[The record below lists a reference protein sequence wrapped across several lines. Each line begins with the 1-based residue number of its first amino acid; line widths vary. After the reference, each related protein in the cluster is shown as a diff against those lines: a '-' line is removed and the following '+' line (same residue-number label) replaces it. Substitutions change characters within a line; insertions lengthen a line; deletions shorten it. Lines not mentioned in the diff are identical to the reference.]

1 LLLAIE
7 AATPVASVALLR
19 GDGVVAEVATG
30 NERALSERLLPC
42 IDELLATAGVALAQ
56 LDAYAVSIG
65 PGSFTSLRVGIATLK
80 GLALGSGLPVLPVPT
95 LAALAL
101 AGAAEEGSQAAG
113 ASVAVPVLDAG
124 RGELYAAAYR
134 PGTWEPLAELPESVY
149 SPRTLLERMPASA
162 LLIGEGVPQLQHAAE
177 PSEGSS
183 TRRCMEERVSAARVG
198 RLAVAMWRA
207 GAHASAEA
215 IFPHYLRRAE
225 AEVRRTGEA
234 LEA

>member
-1 LLLAIE
+1 MLLAIE

-30 NERALSERLLPC
+30 NERSLSERLLHC
-42 IDELLATAGVALAQ
+42 IDELLVSAGVALAQ

-65 PGSFTSLRVGIATLK
+65 PGSFTSLRVGIATLT
-80 GLALGSGLPVLPVPT
+80 GFALGSGLPVLPVPT

-101 AGAAEEGSQAAG
+101 AGEAEAGGAA
-113 ASVAVPVLDAG
+113 VAVLDAG

-149 SPRTLLERMPASA
+149 SPRTLLERMPVGAT
-162 LLIGEGVPQLQHAAE
+162 LIGEGVSQLQHASE
-177 PSEGSS
+177 PSGGSS
-183 TRRCMEERVSAARVG
+183 TLRCMEERVSAAQVG

-207 GAHASAEA
+207 GARVSAES
-215 IFPHYLRRAE
+215 IFPRYLRRAE
-225 AEVRRTGEA
+225 AEARRTGEA